1 MGIEVNAIAR
11 RWAAAAGA
19 TALLVTALRAVAD
32 DTQPDVILART
43 RPDVVLVWKINATLS
58 ALAEKHLSSAALGA
72 ALTARG
78 EAIMAARA
86 AGAQKPSASVT
97 LKLMYFHDA
106 ADPRYKIE
114 TLAGISPVGSMSA
127 SAGALQHDAQW
138 RRLLARGKTP
148 SALHVTLDRSAL
160 ANVTSP

>member
-1 MGIEVNAIAR
+1 MSSNAR
-11 RWAAAAGA
+11 RSAAALGA
-19 TALLVTALRAVAD
+19 TALLATALCAVAD

-43 RPDVVLVWKINATLS
+43 RPAVVLVWKINATLS
-58 ALAEKHLSSAALGA
+58 DLTEKHLSSAGLGA
-72 ALTARG
+72 ALTTRG

-86 AGAQKPSASVT
+86 QGAETPSAPVI

-127 SAGALQHDAQW
+127 SAGALRHDAQW
-138 RRLLARGKTP
+138 RLLLAKGKTP
-148 SALHVTLDRSAL
+148 SGLHVTLDRSAL
-160 ANVTSP
+160 TNITSP